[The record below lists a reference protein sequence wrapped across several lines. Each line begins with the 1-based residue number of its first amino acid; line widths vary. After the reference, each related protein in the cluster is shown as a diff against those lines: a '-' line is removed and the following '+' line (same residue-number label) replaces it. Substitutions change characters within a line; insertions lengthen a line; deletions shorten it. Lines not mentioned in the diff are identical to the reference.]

1 MLLIELTHDKNW
13 DKDKTKRWI
22 QDVSYYQN
30 SINSILNLKTVYDST
45 NARLE
50 HTDILNLLATVYF
63 MIYS

>member
-13 DKDKTKRWI
+13 NKDRTKRWI

-45 NARLE
+45 NARLG
-50 HTDILNLLATVYF
+50 HNGILNLHATVCF
-63 MIYS
+63 MI